1 MTSSKKK
8 HHPPGASPAPVA
20 ASGPTDAERKAVTR
34 TWIQRAIGALLV
46 IAGCTMTLIGATP
59 DIAGGWG
66 KVVLMVP
73 GMVIAAAGFIVVVE
87 TTSMARYRRRSRG

>member
-8 HHPPGASPAPVA
+8 HHPPGAPPAPA
-20 ASGPTDAERKAVTR
+20 AAPAPTDTDRRAVTR
-34 TWIQRAIGALLV
+34 TWTKRAIGALLV

-59 DIAGGWG
+59 GIAGGWG
-66 KVVLMVP
+66 KLVLMVP

-87 TTSMARYRRRSRG
+87 TTSMARTRRRSRG